1 MNGLKPFLT
10 GMSTIK
16 PFVIDIPNST
26 LTQIHDRVSAFTWH
40 EEPVG
45 NKWEYGTDINYM
57 KDLCDYWLNSFNW
70 REHEHAIN
78 QFPQFVTPVDGLDL
92 HFIHEPGSGPSP
104 QPLLL
109 SHGWPGSV
117 YEFLN
122 VIELLAHPERFGGN
136 ADDAFS
142 VVAPSL
148 PGFGFSAKPGTP
160 IGPRAI
166 ATLFTNLMTKTLGYD
181 GFIAQGGDWGSV
193 ISGWIGFD
201 HENHCDGIH
210 LNMFGLRAM
219 GAYPETDAEKGWARA
234 AQKTFAAEGGYFQIQ
249 STKPQTLSYAMMD
262 SPVGVAAW
270 IVEKFQRWGDVES
283 NRIETAFSKDQL
295 LANIMIYLVT
305 HTFNTASWIYRAY
318 ADENSRFLPK
328 GERIKV
334 PVGVA
339 SFPKEFIPWPPR
351 SFAEKVYN
359 IVHWTNMPH
368 GGHFA
373 AMEQPQLFV
382 NDLRTFLQILGRHRQ
397 PKR

>member
-1 MNGLKPFLT
+1 MSSIEPF
-10 GMSTIK
+10 I
-16 PFVIDIPNST
+16 IDIPNSK
-26 LTQIHDRVSAFTWH
+26 LAQIRDRVSAFTWH

-57 KDLCDYWLNSFNW
+57 KELCDYWLNSFDW
-70 REHEHAIN
+70 RVHEHAIN
-78 QFPQFVTPVDGLDL
+78 QFPQFVTQVDGLDL

-109 SHGWPGSV
+109 SHGWPGSI
-117 YEFLN
+117 YEFLD
-122 VIELLAHPERFGGN
+122 VIEPLAHPERFGGN
-136 ADDAFS
+136 IDEAFS

-160 IGPRAI
+160 VGPRAI
-166 ATLFTNLMTKTLGYD
+166 AKLFTNLMTKKLGYD
-181 GFIAQGGDWGSV
+181 SFIAQGGDWGSV

-201 HENHCDGIH
+201 HETHCDGVH
-210 LNMFGLRAM
+210 LNMFGVRAA
-219 GAYPETDAEKGWARA
+219 GTYPETSAEKAWARE

-270 IVEKFQRWGDVES
+270 IVEKFERWGEVES
-283 NRIETAFSKDQL
+283 GRVKTAFSKDQL
-295 LANIMIYLVT
+295 LANIMVYLVT
-305 HTFNTASWIYRAY
+305 QTFNTASWIYRAY

-339 SFPKEFIPWPPR
+339 SFPKEFIPWQPR

-359 IVHWTNMPH
+359 IVHWTDMTY

-373 AMEQPQLFV
+373 AMEQPELFV
-382 NDLRTFLQILGRHRQ
+382 NDLRTFLQILGKHHR
-397 PKR
+397 PKD